1 VWVVLVD
8 PATALPRTTPAK
20 HAAGAAEIQ
29 LFDGFDGRLALNWQ
43 PIRHDPSHVSLD
55 KHPGKLTIITQR
67 GSIHVDEKN
76 DARGGGIQAKNIFVI
91 DNPCSAETD
100 FVMTTCIEGFTPQM
114 PYQQAGLICYDD
126 DDNYLKWGY
135 EFCWPK
141 GAGHTF
147 SCVRE
152 INQESNFDVAD
163 AKPGITKY
171 WLRIV
176 KRGNKYQYAYSYDG
190 EDYVTVGEQEWG
202 DGKPKKL
209 GLLAKNGGNPDAS
222 ELDCQFDFFQLQCP
236 NEGKSVNWDRG
247 SAEKTDSSP
256 TSPTEEG
263 SPDLTVYQLKY
274 ARAEAIVEELASL
287 FAGQKNCR
295 IVADA
300 RTNAVVVFGTSEQQ
314 KKIQEAIRSLDVPAP
329 GER

>member
-1 VWVVLVD
+1 MPL
-8 PATALPRTTPAK
+8 AK
-20 HAAGAAEIQ
+20 HAAGAPEIR

-76 DARGGGIQAKNIFVI
+76 DAHGGGIQAKNIFVI

-100 FVMTTCIEGFTPQM
+100 FMMTTCIEGFTPQM

-147 SCVRE
+147 TCVRE
-152 INQESNFDVAD
+152 VNQKSNFDVAE

-171 WLRIV
+171 WLRII

-190 EDYVTVGEQEWG
+190 EAYVTVGEQTWG
-202 DGKPKKL
+202 EGKPKKL
-209 GLLAKNGGNPDAS
+209 GVLAKNGGNPDAA
-222 ELDCQFDFFQLQCP
+222 ELECQFDFFQLQCP
-236 NEGKSVNWDRG
+236 SVEMSINRHFTAGEAGRCTACREVDR
-247 SAEKTDSSP
+247 
-256 TSPTEEG
+256 
-263 SPDLTVYQLKY
+263 
-274 ARAEAIVEELASL
+274 R
-287 FAGQKNCR
+287 KNCR
-295 IVADA
+295 LYCVPPEA
-300 RTNAVVVFGTSEQQ
+300 RLRRSNRPGAQLACFG
-314 KKIQEAIRSLDVPAP
+314 LCWG
-329 GER
+329 GELQN